1 MKDSTVLWNC
11 NLSRRF
17 AIATWGHCSSEPRR
31 FANRHSENLQMIK
44 ANLSWHPSNHFWRMT
59 LTVWCD
65 FVESHVIVDR
75 HPHNRS
81 CRWWQRGKVAFQC
94 DRLCNAQTFID
105 TIVSQ
110 KSPSLSYSYNGGT
123 SCALFHGCSP
133 LQAARL
139 LQALDSGLSMVTHSV
154 RCHFAMTD
162 NNIYYELWLLFLI
175 YP

>member
-1 MKDSTVLWNC
+1 
-11 NLSRRF
+11 
-17 AIATWGHCSSEPRR
+17 
-31 FANRHSENLQMIK
+31 
-44 ANLSWHPSNHFWRMT
+44 MT
-59 LTVWCD
+59 PTVWYD

-81 CRWWQRGKVAFQC
+81 CRWWQRGKVALQC

-162 NNIYYELWLLFLI
+162 NNIYYKPWLLFLI
-175 YP
+175 YYDLLWFYMNVDDFLLIRKKMPLATMLLASECSF